1 MIINGEKT
9 YMNIVRFPTYNISLE
24 DSIEVVKNH
33 LDDPNIAEK
42 SKALAIENVVNMAT
56 HNSVSKADLVKCLR
70 WVFSRFDLSSSL

>member
-1 MIINGEKT
+1 MKA
-9 YMNIVRFPTYNISLE
+9 VRFPTYNLSLA

-42 SKALAIENVVNMAT
+42 SKALAVENVVNMVT
-56 HNSVSKADLVKCLR
+56 HNSVSKADLIKCLR

>member
-1 MIINGEKT
+1 MKEI
-9 YMNIVRFPTYNISLE
+9 RFPTYNISQG
-24 DSIEVVKNH
+24 DSIEIVKNH

-56 HNSVSKADLVKCLR
+56 HNSISKADLIKCLR